1 MNKIYVIK
9 NKESFDKIKDEFR
22 DEDVLIVCGSES
34 IIEKQITFDKSLY
47 SDSILL
53 NNRVLEIG
61 DILFDLGPDYKFEIF
76 SGDFLLVNYLV
87 AMAQL
92 LKIKISIQGNSIPS
106 FQMSID
112 REEISIFK
120 GILKEIIIDEVS
132 YKKLPYQWKAIYY
145 KENDKYIM
153 SRLWRSLIDE
163 AS

>member
-61 DILFDLGPDYKFEIF
+61 DILFDLGSDYKFEIF

>member
-1 MNKIYVIK
+1 M
-9 NKESFDKIKDEFR
+9 
-22 DEDVLIVCGSES
+22 
-34 IIEKQITFDKSLY
+34 
-47 SDSILL
+47 
-53 NNRVLEIG
+53 
-61 DILFDLGPDYKFEIF
+61 LFDLGSDYKFEIF

-92 LKIKISIQGNSIPS
+92 LKMKISIQGNSIPS

-112 REEISIFK
+112 KEEISIFR
-120 GILKEIIIDEVS
+120 GILKEIIIDEIS

-163 AS
+163 AY